1 MKSYEIFLERA
12 TEEFGNISCKES
24 SIEFSR
30 EVCRIVGRMGWAGL
44 SIPVD
49 FGGAGASHVE
59 RLFSIQA
66 SSHCDPSI
74 GVLVQSVQLGLAVFL
89 NASKEQKQEWL
100 PPLCSGEKTSSI
112 CLTEPVSGSNLAK
125 METRILKGAMES
137 SLVGKKDFI
146 VNSHIADVHGVVAR
160 NVNGSVGDKFFAVIV
175 PADSRNIQAG
185 NTYLLPG
192 LEGVNIG
199 SVEFVDGCSVTNN
212 NILSDKDGLEVAHR
226 SITLF
231 GKLNLAAVALGIQ
244 QKALDI
250 TKAYLRSETGKLK
263 NLSQKSAIRGLLGNV
278 NRRFVISNA
287 ACVSAAASLDRGTP
301 NEPLILAAKTE
312 SVNSAIATVVDCM
325 NVLGARGGL
334 VETGLTDLLLAATQI
349 QYPAGTA
356 SVNNKRLADD
366 CLGAYREVGL
376 W

>member
-1 MKSYEIFLERA
+1 M
-12 TEEFGNISCKES
+12 
-24 SIEFSR
+24 
-30 EVCRIVGRMGWAGL
+30 
-44 SIPVD
+44 
-49 FGGAGASHVE
+49 
-59 RLFSIQA
+59 
-66 SSHCDPSI
+66 
-74 GVLVQSVQLGLAVFL
+74 
-89 NASKEQKQEWL
+89 
-100 PPLCSGEKTSSI
+100 
-112 CLTEPVSGSNLAK
+112 
-125 METRILKGAMES
+125 
-137 SLVGKKDFI
+137 
-146 VNSHIADVHGVVAR
+146 
-160 NVNGSVGDKFFAVIV
+160 
-175 PADSRNIQAG
+175 
-185 NTYLLPG
+185 PG

-250 TKAYLRSETGKLK
+250 TKAYLRSEKGKLK